1 MTARRHLALAVFF
14 AVGLPAGSLVQGSGL
29 LAFRM
34 YAASPGCRISVAAWD
49 RGGAGWQLSP
59 TALAA
64 RAGGELGNTLSG
76 TDRWKH
82 VMAPRYLADHIGDL
96 TRLACSAAP
105 GAARVRVEVDR
116 RAAADAPVI
125 TASAT
130 RSCP

>member
-1 MTARRHLALAVFF
+1 MTAHRHLALAVFF
-14 AVGLPAGSLVQGSGL
+14 AVLLPAGSLVQGSGL
-29 LAFRM
+29 FAFRM
-34 YAASPGCRISVAAWD
+34 YAASPLCHISVAAWD
-49 RGGAGWQLSP
+49 QHGTGWQISP

-64 RAGGELGNTLSG
+64 RVRGELGNTLSG

-82 VMAPRYLADHIGDL
+82 VMAPRYLADHIDDL

-105 GAARVRVEVDR
+105 GAARVHVEVDR
-116 RAAADAPVI
+116 RASADAPVI